1 MRKGREQALDNALI
15 KDTLREIKRAPGRFL
30 SVFII
35 VALGCGFFSGI
46 KATMPDMVRTASDYF
61 GEFRLM
67 DMRFVSTIGVRSSDV
82 EAVKEA
88 ENVRGAH
95 AAYSKDV
102 FYSHDDQTLVL
113 KCISFNSTLDD
124 DSPNLMNKINVIEG
138 RMPSAPGECAVEVKI
153 SSPDTFKIGEK
164 LTFTD
169 PDDTKKL
176 TDTLENDTFEIVGIV
191 TSPLYIGYERDP
203 TDVGSGT
210 IVSNVFLREEEF
222 ITSYYTEMF
231 VDLEG
236 LDEKD
241 PFSEEYRASVAKQG
255 ADAER
260 VFKDSVMQRYNKLKG
275 DAEEKID
282 SAQNTADTLEGVLD
296 MPQDE
301 LKKTYI
307 VYRRKAEAAKQL
319 YEDEQAAGR
328 NALLERS
335 AMLKTEKAL
344 KAVGELIL
352 DGGDAEGEAHVKYR
366 AELAQA
372 YADIDDAHAQ
382 IDGVS
387 EPDFYCYDRFKASK
401 DYSSFEGDSRKID
414 SISKVFPVFFVLVAA
429 LVCLTTMS
437 RIVEE
442 QRSTIGVYKALGY
455 TEREILLRYMLYSA
469 AAAVSGS
476 VIGSAV
482 GMKIFPHMIYSGYKM
497 LYNIPGLD
505 ARIHPLYLL
514 MCCIVSILCICGVTV
529 LSCRREL
536 REVPGS
542 LMRPK
547 APQAGRR
554 VLLEKVGVIWNRLSF
569 MGKVT
574 TRNMLRSKRR
584 AFMTLAGVAGCT
596 ALIITGFGLKNSIA
610 SVIDKQFGEIFL
622 YDGMAVLNR
631 RCSYEDIDSALSQRE
646 EISVYM
652 QSMLTE
658 ITAHNDKGQYTANIC
673 VFDEPDKLGS
683 FLALIDAEDG
693 SSLTLED
700 GGVIVTEKLAGLLE
714 LKKGD
719 VLELTD
725 ADGKTVSA
733 QVMGISE
740 NYALHYVFMM
750 PDTYEQKFGERAQ
763 NNVAFVDLK
772 ADADRE
778 SFRKELIAD
787 ERFYGLSY
795 QDDQSRGV
803 RNNLDSMDAVIA
815 VLIVSAG
822 LLAAVVLY
830 DLASINITERKREI
844 ATVKVLGFFDR
855 ETDDYILRENILS
868 AAAGLMIGL
877 PLGRVLHY
885 FVTVTAEVDMMMFDR
900 SLNYASYIWGTVMT
914 AGFTLAVNIGLHFAL
929 KKIDMISSLKSVE

>member
-1 MRKGREQALDNALI
+1 MKNALI

-30 SVFII
+30 SVFLI

-46 KATMPDMVRTASDYF
+46 KATMPDMVGTAAKYF
-61 GEFRLM
+61 EEFRLM
-67 DMRFVSTIGVRSSDV
+67 DMRFISTIGVRSSDV

-88 ENVRGAH
+88 DNVRGAH

-102 FYSHDDQTLVL
+102 FYLHDDQTLVL

-138 RMPSAPGECAVEVKI
+138 RMPVAPGECAVEVKI
-153 SSPDTFKIGEK
+153 SSPDTFRLGEM

-169 PDDTKKL
+169 PDDTKRL
-176 TDTLENDTFEIVGIV
+176 TDTLENDTFKIVGIV

-222 ITSYYTEMF
+222 ITNYYTEMF

-241 PFSEEYRASVAKQG
+241 PFSEDYRKSVEVQG
-255 ADAER
+255 AAAEKAFR
-260 VFKDSVMQRYNKLKG
+260 ESVMQRYEKLKG
-275 DAEEKID
+275 DADEKI
-282 SAQNTADTLEGVLD
+282 AAAEATAETLEKIID

-301 LKKTYI
+301 LKSTYI
-307 VYRRKAEAAKQL
+307 EYRRKAEAAKQV
-319 YEDEQAAGR
+319 YEDEQAKGR

-352 DGGDAEGEAHVKYR
+352 DGDDENGKAHTEYR
-366 AELAQA
+366 AQLEQA
-372 YADIDDAHAQ
+372 YKDINDAREQ
-382 IDGVS
+382 TGSVG
-387 EPDFYCYDRFKASK
+387 EPEFYCYDRFKASK

-414 SISKVFPVFFVLVAA
+414 SISRVFPVFFVLVAA

-455 TEREILLRYMLYSA
+455 TEGEILSRYMLYSA

-497 LYNIPGLD
+497 LYNIPKLS
-505 ARIHPLYLL
+505 APIHPLYML
-514 MCCIVSILCICGVTV
+514 MCCMVSVICVCGVTV
-529 LSCRREL
+529 FSCRREL
-536 REVPGS
+536 AEHPGS
-542 LMRPK
+542 LMRPRS
-547 APQAGRR
+547 PVAGKR
-554 VLLEKVGVIWNRLSF
+554 VFLERIGPVWNRLSF

-596 ALIITGFGLKNSIA
+596 ALIITGFGLKNSIG
-610 SVIDKQFGEIFL
+610 SVIDKQFGQIYL

-631 RCSYEDIDSALSQRE
+631 RCGYDDIEAALSGRE
-646 EISVYM
+646 EIEAYSQAV
-652 QSMLTE
+652 LNE
-658 ITAHNDKGQYTANIC
+658 ITAHTDKGQYTADIC
-673 VFDEPDKLGS
+673 VFDRPEKLES
-683 FLALIDAEDG
+683 FIVLSDAENG
-693 SSLTLED
+693 SRLTLDES
-700 GGVIVTEKLAGLLE
+700 GVIITEKLAKLLALHE
-714 LKKGD
+714 GD
-719 VLELTD
+719 DLELTD
-725 ADGKTVSA
+725 SEGKTVS
-733 QVMGISE
+733 VKVTGISE
-740 NYALHYVFMM
+740 NYALHYVFML
-750 PDTYEQKFGERAQ
+750 PGTYEEKFGEKAQ
-763 NNVAFVDLK
+763 NNVAFIDLK
-772 ADADRE
+772 KGCERE
-778 SFRKELIAD
+778 AFRQELIND

-795 QDDQSRGV
+795 QEDQSSGV
-803 RNNLDSMDAVIA
+803 KNNLDSMDAVIA

-822 LLAAVVLY
+822 LLAVVVLY

-855 ETDDYILRENILS
+855 ETDDYILRENLLS
-868 AAAGLMIGL
+868 ACAGLLLGL

-900 SLNYASYIWGTVMT
+900 TLDGMSCLWGVLMT

-929 KKIDMISSLKSVE
+929 RKIDMISSLKSVE